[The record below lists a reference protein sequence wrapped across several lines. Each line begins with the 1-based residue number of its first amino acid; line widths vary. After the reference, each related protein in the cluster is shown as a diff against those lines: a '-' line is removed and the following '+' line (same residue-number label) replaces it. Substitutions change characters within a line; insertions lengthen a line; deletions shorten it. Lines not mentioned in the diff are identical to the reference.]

1 MSDSIYAV
9 LPNATLQEAILMLQ
23 ESRQGCVLVC
33 NPDGTFLD
41 ILTDGDLRRA
51 FLAQVPLTTSVASV
65 IDAALHGKKPKPL
78 TLPSTTS
85 DEAIREIMERDGIR
99 HLPILNQAG
108 RAFAVAI
115 LYGDLDFIPAVVMV
129 GGKGE
134 RLMPLTAET
143 PKPLLPVNGKPILTR
158 LLDGMAEGGIK
169 EVCLATGYLAEQFK
183 DVTHDGMLIDVVTE
197 QEPLGTAGAL
207 YKYRDSVKHWPLLV
221 VNGDLLTSIDYKAMV
236 AYHREHQAVLT
247 IAVRKIEA
255 QVPYGVV
262 EATEYGYVWH
272 LSEKPNHGWF
282 VNAGIYLIE
291 KEALGWLPPGRCDMT
306 ELINVLLEGPGGS
319 RFIMPIAAFPIW
331 EEWQDVGTPEAYR
344 EANKENTNV

>member
-1 MSDSIYAV
+1 MTDSIYAV

-23 ESRQGCVLVC
+23 RSRQGCVLVC

-51 FLAQVPLTTSVASV
+51 FLAQVPLTASV
-65 IDAALHGKKPKPL
+65 TDAALHGKKSKPL

-85 DEAIREIMERDGIR
+85 DEGIRAIMERDGIR

-108 RAFAVAI
+108 RAFAVAV
-115 LYGDLDFIPAVVMV
+115 LYGDLDFLPAVVMV
-129 GGKGE
+129 GGRGE

-183 DVTHDGMLIDVVTE
+183 NISHPGMLIDIVTE

-207 YKYRDSVKHWPLLV
+207 YKYKDSVKHWPLLV

-236 AYHREHQAVLT
+236 AYHKEHNATLT

-272 LSEKPNHGWF
+272 LAEKPNHGWF
-282 VNAGIYLIE
+282 VNAGIYLLE

-306 ELINVLLEGPGGS
+306 DLINALIEGPGGS
-319 RFIMPIAAFPIW
+319 RLIMPVAAFPIW
-331 EEWQDVGTPEAYR
+331 EAWQDVGTPEAYR
-344 EANKENTNV
+344 EANHG

>member
-9 LPNATLQEAILMLQ
+9 LPTASLQEAILMLQ
-23 ESRQGCVLVC
+23 EGRQGCVLVC

-51 FLAQVPLTTSVASV
+51 FLAQVPLTASV
-65 IDAALHGKKPKPL
+65 TDAALHSKSGKPL

-85 DEAIREIMERDGIR
+85 DEDIRAIMERDGIR

-108 RAFAVAI
+108 RAFAVAV

-143 PKPLLPVNGKPILTR
+143 PKPLLSIGDKTILER
-158 LLDGMAEGGIK
+158 LLDGMAEAGIA
-169 EVCLATGYLAEQFK
+169 EVCLATGYLAERFK
-183 DVTHDGMLIDVVTE
+183 GMSHPGMLINVVTE

-221 VNGDLLTSIDYKAMV
+221 VNGDLLTGIDYGAMV
-236 AYHREHQAVLT
+236 QYHKEHKAVLT
-247 IAVRKIEA
+247 MAVRKIEA

-262 EATEYGYVWH
+262 ETDGYFGYVSH
-272 LSEKPNHGWF
+272 LSEKPWHHWF
-282 VNAGIYLIE
+282 VNAGIYLLE
-291 KEALGWLPPGRCDMT
+291 KEALGWILPQGRCDMT
-306 ELINVLLEGPGGS
+306 DLINILINSESMVMALPV
-319 RFIMPIAAFPIW
+319 AAFPIW
-331 EEWQDVGTPEAYR
+331 EAWQDVGTPGAYR